1 MTPVVDDKS
10 PWSTASLDDTNDTS
24 PMELSV
30 LGEHLDACSRTPGRW
45 FALQCGVERM
55 NVFVVSRVVTTLA
68 LAALLI
74 GSISI
79 WY

>member
-1 MTPVVDDKS
+1 MTPVVDHKP
-10 PWSTASLDDTNDTS
+10 PWSTASFGDASDTS
-24 PMELSV
+24 PMELEV
-30 LGEHLDACSRTPGRW
+30 LGEHLDACTRTPGRG
-45 FALQCGVERM
+45 FALLCGVEHM

-74 GSISI
+74 GSIAI